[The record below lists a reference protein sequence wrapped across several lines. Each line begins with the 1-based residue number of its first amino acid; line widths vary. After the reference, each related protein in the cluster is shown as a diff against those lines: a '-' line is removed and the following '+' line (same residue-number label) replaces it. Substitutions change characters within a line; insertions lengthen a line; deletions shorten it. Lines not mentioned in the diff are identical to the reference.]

1 LAHPQESRGEVSSSE
16 KEAIEILM
24 IFTGFKRPIDTAET
38 IFGLSSL
45 EKEETFELEL
55 RLIHEILKKHRGTIK
70 FEVSEKKPRTLI
82 SLRLPVERRRVVY
95 YPVTPG

>member
-1 LAHPQESRGEVSSSE
+1 MHPQESKGEVSLSE
-16 KEAIEILM
+16 KEVIEILM

-38 IFGLSSL
+38 IFGHSSL
-45 EKEETFELEL
+45 QKEETFELEL

-82 SLRLPVERRRVVY
+82 SIRLPIERRRVIY
-95 YPVTPG
+95 YSATPG